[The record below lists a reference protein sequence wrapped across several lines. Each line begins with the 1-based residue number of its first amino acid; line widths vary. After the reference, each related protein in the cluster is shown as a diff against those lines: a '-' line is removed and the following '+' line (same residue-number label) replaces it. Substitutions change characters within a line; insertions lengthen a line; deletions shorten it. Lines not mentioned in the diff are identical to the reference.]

1 MVLQF
6 DSLLN
11 LLIFG
16 KNMQV
21 TFDDQCTMEA
31 LEKYLKSTWKVLE
44 ILSNL
49 AKYLS
54 TSTIHKQKKY
64 LSTSTS
70 THKIVLKYQST

>member
-21 TFDDQCTMEA
+21 IFDDQRTMEA
-31 LEKYLKSTWKVLE
+31 LEKYLEST
-44 ILSNL
+44 
-49 AKYLS
+49 
-54 TSTIHKQKKY
+54 
-64 LSTSTS
+64 
-70 THKIVLKYQST
+70 

>member
-11 LLIFG
+11 FLILG

-31 LEKYLKSTWKVLE
+31 IGKYLEST
-44 ILSNL
+44 
-49 AKYLS
+49 
-54 TSTIHKQKKY
+54 
-64 LSTSTS
+64 
-70 THKIVLKYQST
+70 

>member
-21 TFDDQCTMEA
+21 TFDDQCTIEA
-31 LEKYLKSTWKVLE
+31 LEKYLEST
-44 ILSNL
+44 
-49 AKYLS
+49 
-54 TSTIHKQKKY
+54 
-64 LSTSTS
+64 
-70 THKIVLKYQST
+70 

>member
-21 TFDDQCTMEA
+21 TFDDQWQWKH
-31 LEKYLKSTWKVLE
+31 LESTWNFKWF
-44 ILSNL
+44 S
-49 AKYLS
+49 K
-54 TSTIHKQKKY
+54 
-64 LSTSTS
+64 
-70 THKIVLKYQST
+70 VLKYKYNS

>member
-21 TFDDQCTMEA
+21 TFDDQCTIEA
-31 LEKYLKSTWKVLE
+31 LE
-44 ILSNL
+44 ILSDL

-54 TSTIHKQKKY
+54 TITR
-64 LSTSTS
+64 

>member
-1 MVLQF
+1 MTIEEKPNGVQF

-31 LEKYLKSTWKVLE
+31 LEKYWESTRNFK
-44 ILSNL
+44 
-49 AKYLS
+49 
-54 TSTIHKQKKY
+54 
-64 LSTSTS
+64 
-70 THKIVLKYQST
+70 